1 MIGIADIVENGNK
14 RSKTMKH
21 DLLMKLSFIGLLVSV
36 WMLYLSTARQVCGI

>member
-1 MIGIADIVENGNK
+1 MD
-14 RSKTMKH
+14 H